1 MLRAE
6 SKWGGMHLM
15 VAMLSVGSVD
25 DMLMAHGRVETVWV
39 CAVIFGK
46 DVANRVG
53 AVAVSF
59 MPREVRI
66 VGTGEGMEVAQ
77 W

>member
-6 SKWGGMHLM
+6 SKWGGMHPM
-15 VAMLSVGSVD
+15 AAKLSVGCVD
-25 DMLMAHGRVETVWV
+25 DMLTAHGRVETVWA
-39 CAVIFGK
+39 CALIFGK
-46 DVANRVG
+46 DVANRVS

-59 MPREVRI
+59 VAREVRI